1 MSKSQAGEA
10 GSSKSFIR
18 KGALV
23 KEGLLS
29 LATKGV
35 WSPNKG
41 NVVLVYTDETSL
53 D

>member
-29 LATKGV
+29 LATKGDGV
-35 WSPNKG
+35 RIKG
-41 NVVLVYTDETSL
+41 SVVLVNTDGTSL